1 MLESV
6 VDDIAGS
13 FEGVLVMVL
22 VVVLV
27 VVEWNGIKLGD
38 GRKKQ
43 ADDCTCT

>member
-13 FEGVLVMVL
+13 FEGVLVM
-22 VVVLV
+22 VLV

>member
-13 FEGVLVMVL
+13 FKGVLVM
-22 VVVLV
+22 VLV